1 MTRNY
6 SKQIKR
12 IDQMARRIL
21 GIAASLLILF
31 SGESALAQS
40 EQLYFAAIESQ
51 YASLSPGDKQT
62 AVYLRWD
69 AVEGGVPADL
79 AGFKIK
85 RDGVQIGG
93 VLSAQSVL
101 TLSEIAALYT
111 GKSQSRR
118 AAEIQSALHEE
129 AEGRLFQAAE
139 DGIDVEDVLECLVH
153 PVTAN
158 NFPEAIRNKIDPGNP
173 CHDNYWAVM
182 GSRLDF
188 NVARARNRGF
198 IDTAVLGS
206 GNFTYEL
213 IGVSTENAETL
224 LGRIIVEV
232 DGIPD
237 RLPIAGGFERRDTAR
252 CDAPETHKDHGS
264 VSLFWDYSGST
275 VTDRVRDAL
284 LTTGYD
290 LYRSTT
296 DPEGLT
302 NLDLA
307 SLAADLKH
315 TADGSLE
322 FPGLERVNVRPIAIS
337 GAPEPGADGIERE
350 TRNLGWNAPFVQYVD
365 PPEALAAANVQP
377 GDKRNYYLVAR
388 DLSGNY
394 GDTAEIVVQIPD
406 RVAPPAPWD
415 FRTVRDSAE
424 GPDGSFE
431 LVWDHVDARNYYA
444 DHTHAHNYCNLET
457 ARFDKK
463 LIYAPGEADCSGSDN
478 QEVDLD
484 VRKYIIYRFDS
495 PEAAK
500 AFEDSDGD
508 GRGDLVERMALPGPP
523 SGLTTPGTAC
533 DANAFP
539 EAALD
544 YRAAVDKI
552 GSTEVFEIDLDAS
565 PSANAD
571 WSATTAADG
580 RRQIRWRDTDPQG
593 PAGPG
598 QRGGVFWYAVVTVDA
613 DRNFSPLSAPVRAFF
628 PDRTRP
634 NRDDIFCGKRARDCT
649 LRADHLA
656 TADASLPFAEDRTPG
671 ARADF
676 IRVGCSNPFTGSA
689 FEVEHSIVTLPD
701 GKRGV
706 DAASISCEQ
715 LVENCSG
722 LESSIEFHS
731 NDGTLLDASN
741 QPYTAHY
748 PTGFNSYPTP
758 LNPCPIENAYLEE
771 DCSDTP
777 LISIQPGEILLEAP
791 ICEPAPEAP
800 QACISIYRRLGDKS
814 FKWKTHCEPT
824 PLKLDVSSSGGD
836 SICLSAALQNENNV
850 LSAPVHLPCFSFP
863 SQTPIAPSQPIAMIF
878 GAEKASLEWLP
889 PEQSVVGTLLQW
901 RRTDDNS
908 GAAHFF
914 PHAGR
919 TAQDGP
925 ITFGEVD
932 LGGSLNPN
940 DPSQEWCFK
949 ARSIGGEGTSGSSEW
964 SAELCNLRL
973 PPGQVYPDYLPWPA
987 IPTPGNIEDLSATY
1001 LPLEGLP
1008 AVLLS
1013 EFAPNAEHLLGPPE
1027 TCLGKD
1033 SNNGNDLSCIAPS
1046 LSSIEE
1052 DFCSKLGAAVAPR
1065 LGFVAYRQSRQ
1076 DSLDGNP
1083 TEFHQ
1088 VSPLVDRVHCWDE
1101 DEISGAGLPAIRG
1114 TLEDPFIEFVH
1125 FAGNSSFQPN
1135 KQALIWTDRSA
1146 HQVGLEYRY
1155 QFVYFTDRGEIL
1167 GDRTTG
1173 WVTSREANQ

>member
-1 MTRNY
+1 MTRYY
-6 SKQIKR
+6 SKQIKW
-12 IDQMARRIL
+12 IDQVARRIL
-21 GIAASLLILF
+21 GTAAGLLILF
-31 SGESALAQS
+31 PGGSALAQS

-51 YASLSPGDKQT
+51 YASLSPGGKQT

-93 VLSAQSVL
+93 ILSAQSVL
-101 TLSEIAALYT
+101 TSAQIANLYT
-111 GKSQSRR
+111 GIPQSRR
-118 AAEIQSALHEE
+118 AAEIQSALHQE

-139 DGIDVEDVLECLVH
+139 DGIDIDPTCLTH

-158 NFPEAIRNKIDPGNP
+158 NFSEAIRNKINP
-173 CHDNYWAVM
+173 ASLCHDNYWAVM
-182 GSRLDF
+182 ASRLDF

-198 IDTAVLGS
+198 VDTTVLGS
-206 GNFTYEL
+206 GNFSYEL

-224 LGRIIVEV
+224 LGRIVVEV

-237 RLPIAGGFERRDTAR
+237 RLPIAGRFERRDTAR

-302 NLDLA
+302 NFDLA
-307 SLAADLKH
+307 SLAANLKH

-337 GAPEPGADGIERE
+337 GAPEPGADGVERE

-377 GDKRNYYLVAR
+377 GDTRNYYLVAR
-388 DLSGNY
+388 DFSGNY
-394 GDTAEIVVQIPD
+394 GDTAEIRVQVPD

-463 LIYAPGEADCSGSDN
+463 LIYAPGEADCSGPDN

-484 VRKYIIYRFDS
+484 VQKYIVYRFDS

-500 AFEDSDGD
+500 AFGDSDGD
-508 GRGDLVERMALPGPP
+508 GRGDLVERTALPGPP

-533 DANAFP
+533 DDQAFP
-539 EAALD
+539 PAALD
-544 YRAAVDKI
+544 YRAAVET
-552 GSTEVFEIDLDAS
+552 GVFEIDLDAG

-571 WSATTAADG
+571 WSVTTAADG
-580 RRQIRWRDTDPQG
+580 RRQIRWRDTHSQG
-593 PAGPG
+593 PAAPG
-598 QRGGVFWYAVVTVDA
+598 HRGGVFWYAVVTVDA

-634 NRDDIFCGKRARDCT
+634 NRDDVICGKRECA
-649 LRADHLA
+649 LRADRLA
-656 TADASLPFAEDRTPG
+656 TADASLPFAEDRTQG
-671 ARADF
+671 ALSDF

-689 FEVEHSIVTLPD
+689 FEVEHPIVTLPD

-706 DAASISCEQ
+706 DAASINCGQ
-715 LVENCSG
+715 LVENCSDG
-722 LESSIEFHS
+722 EGYVEFHS
-731 NDGTLLDASN
+731 NDGTLLDASTQPS
-741 QPYTAHY
+741 QPYSALY
-748 PTGFNSYPTP
+748 PTGFNS
-758 LNPCPIENAYLEE
+758 CPIENAYLEE
-771 DCSDTP
+771 DCRDTP
-777 LISIQPGEILLEAP
+777 LISIQPGETLLEAP
-791 ICEPAPEAP
+791 VCEPAPDAP
-800 QACISIYRRLGDKS
+800 KACISVYRRLGDKS

-836 SICLSAALQNENNV
+836 SICLSVALQNENNV
-850 LSAPVHLPCFSFP
+850 LSAPLHLPCFSFLGKP
-863 SQTPIAPSQPIAMIF
+863 PIAPSQPIAMTF
-878 GAEKASLEWLP
+878 GADKASLEWLP

-908 GAAHFF
+908 GGAHFF

-925 ITFGEVD
+925 ITFAQVD

-940 DPSQEWCFK
+940 DASQEWCFK
-949 ARSIGGEGTSGSSEW
+949 ARSIGGETTSGSSEW
-964 SAELCNLRL
+964 SAELCSLRL
-973 PPGQVYPDYLPWPA
+973 PPGQIYPVYLPWPA
-987 IPTPGNIEDLSATY
+987 IPTPGNIENLAATY

-1008 AVLLS
+1008 AVVIG
-1013 EFAPNAEHLLGPPE
+1013 EFTSNAEFPLQLPT
-1027 TCLGKD
+1027 TCLGQD
-1033 SNNGNDLSCIAPS
+1033 GDGNDQPCIAPL
-1046 LSSIEE
+1046 LSSNEPY
-1052 DFCSKLGAAVAPR
+1052 FCSNLEKAVAPR
-1065 LGFVAYRQSRQ
+1065 LGFVAYRQSRK
-1076 DSLDGNP
+1076 DSLDDHP

-1088 VSPLVDRVHCWDE
+1088 VSPLVDRVHCWNKTL
-1101 DEISGAGLPAIRG
+1101 SHQTALPVIEG
-1114 TLEDPFIEFVH
+1114 TLEDPFIELVH
-1125 FAGNSSFQPN
+1125 FASQASEH
-1135 KQALIWTDRSA
+1135 ALIWTDRSP
-1146 HQVGLEYRY
+1146 HEVGLEYRY

>member
-1 MTRNY
+1 VTRYY

-12 IDQMARRIL
+12 IDQVARRIL
-21 GIAASLLILF
+21 GTAAGLLILF
-31 SGESALAQS
+31 PGASALAQS

-51 YASLSPGDKQT
+51 YASLSPGGKQT

-101 TLSEIAALYT
+101 TSGQIANLYT
-111 GKSQSRR
+111 GMSQTRR
-118 AAEIQSALHEE
+118 AAEIQSALHQE
-129 AEGRLFQAAE
+129 AEGRLFQATE
-139 DGIDVEDVLECLVH
+139 DGIDIDPTCLIH

-158 NFPEAIRNKIDPGNP
+158 NFPEAIRRKIDPASL

-182 GSRLDF
+182 ASRLDF

-198 IDTAVLGS
+198 VDTSVLGS

-213 IGVSTENAETL
+213 IGISNENAEIL
-224 LGRIIVEV
+224 LGRIVVEI
-232 DGIPD
+232 DGVPD
-237 RLPIAGGFERRDTAR
+237 RLPIAGQFEQRDTAR
-252 CDAPETHKDHGS
+252 CDAPESHKDHGS

-307 SLAADLKH
+307 SLAVNLKH
-315 TADGSLE
+315 ATDGSLE
-322 FPGLERVNVRPIAIS
+322 FPGLERVNVRPIVIS
-337 GAPEPGADGIERE
+337 GAPEPGSDGIERE
-350 TRNLGWNAPFVQYVD
+350 TRNIGWNAPFVQYVD

-377 GDKRNYYLVAR
+377 GDERNYYLVAR
-388 DLSGNY
+388 DFSGNY
-394 GDTAEIVVQIPD
+394 GDTAEIRVQIPD

-415 FRTVRDSAE
+415 FRTVRDSYDIPNASL
-424 GPDGSFE
+424 GGSFE
-431 LVWDHVDARNYYA
+431 LVWDHVDTRNYYV
-444 DHTHAHNYCNLET
+444 DHTHAHNYCNLDT

-463 LIYAPGEADCSGSDN
+463 LIYAPGEAECSGTDN

-484 VRKYIIYRFDS
+484 VQKYIVYRFDS

-500 AFEDSDGD
+500 AFTDSDGD
-508 GRGDLVERMALPGPP
+508 GRGDLVERTALPGPP
-523 SGLTTPGTAC
+523 NGLTTPGTAC
-533 DANAFP
+533 DDQAFP
-539 EAALD
+539 PAAID
-544 YRAAVDKI
+544 YRAAVEP
-552 GSTEVFEIDLDAS
+552 GVFEIDLDAVPGS
-565 PSANAD
+565 NAD
-571 WSATTAADG
+571 WSFTTAADG

-593 PAGPG
+593 PAGVG
-598 QRGGVFWYAVVTVDA
+598 QMGGVFWYSVVAVDRE
-613 DRNFSPLSAPVRAFF
+613 RNFSPLSAPVRAFF

-634 NRDDIFCGKRARDCT
+634 DRDNIICGKQDCT
-649 LRADHLA
+649 LRADRLA
-656 TADASLPFAEDRTPG
+656 SVDVSLPFAEDRTPG

-676 IRVGCSNPFTGSA
+676 IRVGCSNPFTGST
-689 FEVEHSIVTLPD
+689 FEVEHPIITLAD

-706 DAASISCEQ
+706 EAASISCEQ

-722 LESSIEFHS
+722 GESYVEFHS
-731 NDGTLLDASN
+731 NDGTLLDTSSQPG
-741 QPYTAHY
+741 QPYSALY
-748 PTGFNSYPTP
+748 PAGFNS
-758 LNPCPIENAYLEE
+758 CPIENAYLEE
-771 DCSDTP
+771 DCVDTT
-777 LISIQPGEILLEAP
+777 LISIQPGETLLEAP
-791 ICEPAPEAP
+791 VCEPAPNAP
-800 QACISIYRRLGDKS
+800 QACISVYRRLGDKS

-824 PLKLDVSSSGGD
+824 PLALDVSSSGGD
-836 SICLSAALQNENNV
+836 SICLSVALQNENNV
-850 LSAPVHLPCFSFP
+850 LSAPLHLPCFSFLGE
-863 SQTPIAPSQPIAMIF
+863 SPIAPSQPIAMTF
-878 GAEKASLEWLP
+878 GADKAVLEWLP

-908 GAAHFF
+908 GGAHFV
-914 PHAGR
+914 PHAGI
-919 TAQDGP
+919 TAQDGSM
-925 ITFGEVD
+925 TFGEVD
-932 LGGSLNPN
+932 LGGSLNPS
-940 DPSQEWCFK
+940 DASQEWCFK
-949 ARSIGGEGTSGSSEW
+949 ARSIGGETTSGPSEW
-964 SAELCNLRL
+964 STELCSLRI
-973 PPGQVYPDYLPWPA
+973 PPGQTYPDYLPWPA

-1008 AVLLS
+1008 AVLIGEFTPGNEEVLS
-1013 EFAPNAEHLLGPPE
+1013 GLPT

-1033 SNNGNDLSCIAPS
+1033 SNGNDRSCIDPP
-1046 LSSIEE
+1046 LMSIEMN
-1052 DFCSKLGAAVAPR
+1052 FCSKLRAAAAPR

-1088 VSPLVDRVHCWDE
+1088 VSPLVDRVHCWDNVQSYQTGMSVIE
-1101 DEISGAGLPAIRG
+1101 G
-1114 TLEDPFIEFVH
+1114 TLEDPFIKLVH
-1125 FAGNSSFQPN
+1125 FDIGSSFHPDER
-1135 KQALIWTDRSA
+1135 ALIWTDTSP

-1155 QFVYFTDRGEIL
+1155 QLVYFNDRGEIL

-1173 WVTSREANQ
+1173 WVQSREANQ